1 MPLTKQL
8 VESFQAMHLK
18 KYNEA
23 ISYGFAELQLKELAE
38 LVRITS
44 TEQEAKQN
52 AEAIHS

>member
-18 KYNEA
+18 KYSES
-23 ISYGFAELQLKELAE
+23 ISYEVAELQLKELAE

-44 TEQEAKQN
+44 EKEEKV
-52 AEAIHS
+52 